1 MNTIKNMQ
9 SAKKIQKQIFGI
21 LSLIWIYID
30 PNHKKSLHLLLMLM
44 LISSIAEVF
53 SVGAVLPF
61 LSVLSSPEQF
71 SKSYFASVIIE
82 LFGINGSKELTVF
95 FTLIFITAIL
105 LSGVIR
111 VMVLW
116 YGTKISFLIGADLS
130 AKMYWKTL
138 SQPYSVHIERNSS
151 EVISAISNK
160 SVSVML
166 TINGVLTVLSS
177 TLIFSFIFVGMLF
190 INPEIFLIA
199 MTGFGSLYLFVMFF
213 SRRQLK
219 KNAQIISDNSTKS
232 IKYLQEGLGG
242 IRDILID
249 GSQEIY
255 LQQFNKADL
264 CLRAAQGSNVFI
276 SQYPRYAI
284 ESIGMVMIAFLA
296 LFLIDDQ
303 GGFAGAI
310 PILGLLAVGAQ
321 RILPILQQVFSAWA
335 AFKGNQASLEE
346 ILMYL
351 DQKTSASEN
360 VAAGFTL
367 EFNETVSFKDVGFKY
382 QTASEEVLS
391 GVNFLIEKGSKVGI
405 IGKTGSGKS
414 TFLDLL
420 MGLLVPSSGE
430 IYVDARRIS
439 EDSRSL
445 WQKNVAHVPQ
455 SVYLADSTI
464 KENIAFG
471 VPLEKIDISRV
482 YKVAAQAQLSEFI
495 DELPHKYE
503 TRVGERGAQLSGGQ
517 RQRVGI
523 ARALYKRA
531 ELIIF
536 DEATSALD
544 EDTENNVM
552 QAINSLDKNLTLVI
566 VAHRL
571 STLKNCDVI
580 YEILDGALMEV
591 SKSTTISTNQARTA
605 NKNVIR
611 EN

>member
-1 MNTIKNMQ
+1 
-9 SAKKIQKQIFGI
+9 
-21 LSLIWIYID
+21 
-30 PNHKKSLHLLLMLM
+30 
-44 LISSIAEVF
+44 
-53 SVGAVLPF
+53 
-61 LSVLSSPEQF
+61 
-71 SKSYFASVIIE
+71 
-82 LFGINGSKELTVF
+82 
-95 FTLIFITAIL
+95 
-105 LSGVIR
+105 
-111 VMVLW
+111 
-116 YGTKISFLIGADLS
+116 
-130 AKMYWKTL
+130 
-138 SQPYSVHIERNSS
+138 
-151 EVISAISNK
+151 
-160 SVSVML
+160 
-166 TINGVLTVLSS
+166 
-177 TLIFSFIFVGMLF
+177 
-190 INPEIFLIA
+190 
-199 MTGFGSLYLFVMFF
+199 
-213 SRRQLK
+213 
-219 KNAQIISDNSTKS
+219 
-232 IKYLQEGLGG
+232 
-242 IRDILID
+242 
-249 GSQEIY
+249 
-255 LQQFNKADL
+255 
-264 CLRAAQGSNVFI
+264 
-276 SQYPRYAI
+276 
-284 ESIGMVMIAFLA
+284 MVMIAFLA

-351 DQKTSASEN
+351 DQKTSTPEN
-360 VAAGFTL
+360 VAAGFIL
-367 EFNETVSFKDVGFKY
+367 EFKEIISFKDVAFKY
-382 QTASEEVLS
+382 QTASVEVLS
-391 GVNFLIEKGSKVGI
+391 GVNLLIEKGSKVGI

>member
-1 MNTIKNMQ
+1 MEHIKNN
-9 SAKKIQKQIFGI
+9 QINFFGI
-21 LSLIWIYID
+21 LPLIWMYIN
-30 PNHKKSLHLLLMLM
+30 PNHKKALYILLTLM
-44 LISSIAEVF
+44 LISSVVEVL

-61 LSVLSSPEQF
+61 LSVLSSPDQF
-71 SKSYFASVIIE
+71 SESYFVSAIIKA
-82 LFGINGSKELTVF
+82 FGIHGSKELTVF

-105 LSGVIR
+105 LSAAIR

-116 YGTKISFLIGADLS
+116 YGTKISYLIGADLS

-160 SVSVML
+160 SVSAML

-190 INPEIFLIA
+190 INPIVFIIA
-199 MTGFGSLYLFVMFF
+199 MTGFGFLYLLVMFF

-255 LQQFNKADL
+255 FQQFNKADL
-264 CLRAAQGSNVFI
+264 SLRAAQGSNIFI

-296 LFLIDDQ
+296 LFLIDEQ
-303 GGFAGAI
+303 GGLAEAI

-335 AFKGNQASLEE
+335 AFKGNQASLVE

-351 DQKTSASEN
+351 GQKTSTSEN
-360 VAAGFTL
+360 VSEGIAF
-367 EFNETVSFKDVGFKY
+367 EFNETILFKDVAFKY
-382 QTASEEVLS
+382 QAASVEVLS
-391 GVNFLIEKGSKVGI
+391 GINILIMRGSKVGI

-414 TFLDLL
+414 TFLDIL
-420 MGLLVPSSGE
+420 MGLLEPSSGE
-430 IYVDARRIS
+430 IYIDSHRIS
-439 EDSRSL
+439 KENRIF

-482 YKVAAQAQLSEFI
+482 HKVAAQAQLSEFI
-495 DELPHKYE
+495 DGLPLTYE

-517 RQRVGI
+517 RQRIGI

-531 ELIIF
+531 GLIIF

-552 QAINSLDKNLTLVI
+552 QAINSLDNNLTLVI

-580 YEILDGALMEV
+580 YEILDGALIEL
-591 SKSTTISTNQARTA
+591 SKSTFISTN
-605 NKNVIR
+605 
-611 EN
+611 

>member
-1 MNTIKNMQ
+1 MQ

>member
-1 MNTIKNMQ
+1 
-9 SAKKIQKQIFGI
+9 
-21 LSLIWIYID
+21 
-30 PNHKKSLHLLLMLM
+30 
-44 LISSIAEVF
+44 
-53 SVGAVLPF
+53 
-61 LSVLSSPEQF
+61 
-71 SKSYFASVIIE
+71 
-82 LFGINGSKELTVF
+82 
-95 FTLIFITAIL
+95 
-105 LSGVIR
+105 
-111 VMVLW
+111 
-116 YGTKISFLIGADLS
+116 
-130 AKMYWKTL
+130 
-138 SQPYSVHIERNSS
+138 
-151 EVISAISNK
+151 
-160 SVSVML
+160 
-166 TINGVLTVLSS
+166 
-177 TLIFSFIFVGMLF
+177 
-190 INPEIFLIA
+190 
-199 MTGFGSLYLFVMFF
+199 MFF

-255 LQQFNKADL
+255 LQQFNKADI

-296 LFLIDDQ
+296 IFLIDDQ
-303 GGFAGAI
+303 GGLAGAI

-351 DQKTSASEN
+351 GQKTFTPEN
-360 VAAGFTL
+360 FVEGFTI
-367 EFNETVSFKDVGFKY
+367 EFNETVSFKDVAFKY
-382 QTASEEVLS
+382 QSASVEVLS
-391 GVNFLIEKGSKVGI
+391 GINILIKKGSKVGI

-414 TFLDLL
+414 TLLDIL
-420 MGLLVPSSGE
+420 MGLLEPSSGE
-430 IYVDARRIS
+430 IYVDSHRIS
-439 EDSRSL
+439 EEYRRL

-455 SVYLADSTI
+455 SVYLADATI

-482 YKVAAQAQLSEFI
+482 RKVAAQAQLSHFI
-495 DELPHKYE
+495 DGLPHAYE

-517 RQRVGI
+517 RQRIGI
-523 ARALYKRA
+523 ARALYRRA

-552 QAINSLDKNLTLVI
+552 KAINSLDKNLTLVI
-566 VAHRL
+566 VAHRI

-580 YEILDGALMEV
+580 YEILDGALIEAP
-591 SKSTTISTNQARTA
+591 KFNAISTN
-605 NKNVIR
+605 
-611 EN
+611 